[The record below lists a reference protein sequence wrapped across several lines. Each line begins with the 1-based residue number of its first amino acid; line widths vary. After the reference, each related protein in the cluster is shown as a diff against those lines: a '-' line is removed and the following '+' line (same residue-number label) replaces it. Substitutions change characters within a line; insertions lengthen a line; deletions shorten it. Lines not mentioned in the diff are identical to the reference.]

1 MLLNPAKRSLREA
14 VVKEELLIVVAFGQ
28 PHSAVWVGAPGLEL
42 SQYIGRVVRASVAK
56 QDRSVMLTANPLVN
70 STFLGTPDSSG
81 LSFANRR

>member
-28 PHSAVWVGAPGLEL
+28 PHSAVCVGAPGLES

-56 QDRSVMLTANPLVN
+56 QDKSVILTANPLVN
-70 STFLGTPDSSG
+70 STFLVTPESSV
-81 LSFANRR
+81 LSFAKRK